1 MKLVRRRFLHLAA
14 GAATF
19 PAVSRLAWAQT
30 YPSRPVRIVVGYP
43 AGIAPDVTARLIA
56 QSLSERLG
64 QQVIVDNRPGAGS
77 NIAAEVVVRA
87 APDGY
92 TLLAV
97 TVTNTVNATL
107 YDNLSFN
114 LIRDIAPVAGT
125 FRSPQVLAVNP
136 SVPAKTL
143 AEFIAYA
150 KANPGKINYASDGN
164 GSAPHVVCELF
175 KVMAG
180 VDLVHVPYR
189 GSYLPDLLSGQVQ
202 AAFSSIATSIT
213 YIRAGQL
220 RALAVTTTTRSDALP
235 DIPTVGEFVPG
246 FEAYLWHG
254 IGVPTNTPTEIID
267 KLNKEIN
274 AVLSDPNMKARLAG
288 LGGEPMSMAPAE
300 FGKFIADETEKWA
313 KVIKFAGIKPE

>member
-1 MKLVRRRFLHLAA
+1 MKLLRRRFLHLAA
-14 GAATF
+14 GAAAF

-87 APDGY
+87 PPDGY
-92 TLLAV
+92 TLLAI
-97 TVTNTVNATL
+97 TVTNTINSSL

-114 LIRDIAPVAGT
+114 FIRDIAPVAGT
-125 FRSPQVLAVNP
+125 YRSPMILQVNP
-136 SVPAKTL
+136 SFPAKTL
-143 AEFIAYA
+143 PEFIAYA

-164 GSAPHVVCELF
+164 GSSPHVVCELF
-175 KVMAG
+175 KVTAG

-202 AAFSSIATSIT
+202 AAFSSPATTIA

-220 RALAVTTTTRSDALP
+220 RALGVTTTTRSNVLP

-254 IGVPTNTPTEIID
+254 IGAPKNTPTEIID

-274 AVLSDPNMKARLAG
+274 AVLSNPNMKARLAD

-300 FGKFIADETEKWA
+300 LGKFIAEETEKWA
-313 KVIKFAGIKPE
+313 KVIKLAGIKPG

>member
-1 MKLVRRRFLHLAA
+1 MKLLRRRFLHLAA
-14 GAATF
+14 GAAAF

-30 YPSRPVRIVVGYP
+30 YPSRPLRIVVGYP

-87 APDGY
+87 VPDGY
-92 TLLAV
+92 TLLAM
-97 TVTNTVNATL
+97 TVTNTINSSL

-114 LIRDIAPVAGT
+114 FIGDIASVAGT
-125 FRSPQVLAVNP
+125 YRSPMILQVNP
-136 SVPAKTL
+136 SFPAKTL

-164 GSAPHVVCELF
+164 GSSPHVVCELF

-202 AAFSSIATSIT
+202 AAFSSPATTIA

-220 RALAVTTTTRSDALP
+220 RALGVTTTTRSNVLP

-254 IGVPTNTPTEIID
+254 IGAPKNTPTEIID

-274 AVLSDPNMKARLAG
+274 AVLADPNMKARLAG

-300 FGKFIADETEKWA
+300 LGKFIAEETEKWA
-313 KVIKFAGIKPE
+313 KVIKLAGIKPG